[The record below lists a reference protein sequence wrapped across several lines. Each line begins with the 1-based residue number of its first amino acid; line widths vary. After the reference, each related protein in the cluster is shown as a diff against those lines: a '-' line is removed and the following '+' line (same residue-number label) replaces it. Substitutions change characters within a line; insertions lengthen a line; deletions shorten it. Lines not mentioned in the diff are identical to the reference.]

1 MYVWV
6 YMYVQDLYKCVW
18 MFDFM
23 YLHLCQMKTTDH
35 NNETVT
41 SPLDTKYITTS
52 LSQFK
57 DG

>member
-1 MYVWV
+1 
-6 YMYVQDLYKCVW
+6 MYVQDLYKCVW

>member
-1 MYVWV
+1 MSVHV
-6 YMYVQDLYKCVW
+6 CAKLVQVW

-35 NNETVT
+35 NSETVT
-41 SPLDTKYITTS
+41 DTLDTKYITTS

>member
-1 MYVWV
+1 MCVSV
-6 YMYVQDLYKCVW
+6 HVCAGLVQVW

-41 SPLDTKYITTS
+41 NTLDTKYITTS

>member
-1 MYVWV
+1 
-6 YMYVQDLYKCVW
+6 MYVQDLYKYGC
-18 MFDFM
+18 FDFM
-23 YLHLCQMKTTDH
+23 NLHLCQMKTTDH

-41 SPLDTKYITTS
+41 NTLDTKYMYITTS